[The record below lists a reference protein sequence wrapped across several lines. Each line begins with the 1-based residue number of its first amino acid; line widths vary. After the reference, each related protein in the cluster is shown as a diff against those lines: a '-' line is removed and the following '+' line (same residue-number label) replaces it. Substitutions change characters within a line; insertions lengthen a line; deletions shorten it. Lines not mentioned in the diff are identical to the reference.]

1 VTKTPIHLTQFPS
14 VHSQALVNKVEGEFV
29 PVKVMKGKRRKGDIY
44 KVTNRALRERKLPAL
59 TPPPPY
65 PLNKSL
71 YGPQKRSGLFE
82 AEKTTCRCR

>member
-1 VTKTPIHLTQFPS
+1 M
-14 VHSQALVNKVEGEFV
+14 NKVEGEFV
-29 PVKVMKGKRRKGDIY
+29 PVKVMKAKRGKGDIY

-59 TPPPPY
+59 TPWDVAPPY